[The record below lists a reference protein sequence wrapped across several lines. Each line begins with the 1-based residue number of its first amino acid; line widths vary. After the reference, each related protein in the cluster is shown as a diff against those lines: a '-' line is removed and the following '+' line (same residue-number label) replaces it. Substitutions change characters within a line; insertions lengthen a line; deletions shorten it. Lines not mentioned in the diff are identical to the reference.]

1 MTYQAMRDLGPRGR
15 RAAFPVGTSWST
27 IMQTRATMHN
37 HERTQEK
44 LVEVIDQLKGKE
56 DLTRTTANG
65 MTRMTTPYAN
75 RATERPTT
83 TQSRST
89 SPSG

>member
-1 MTYQAMRDLGPRGR
+1 
-15 RAAFPVGTSWST
+15 
-27 IMQTRATMHN
+27 MHN
-37 HERTQEK
+37 HERIQEM
-44 LVEVIDQLKGKE
+44 LVEVINQLKAKA

-65 MTRMTTPYAN
+65 MTLTTISCAN

-83 TQSRST
+83 TSSRSM

>member
-1 MTYQAMRDLGPRGR
+1 MRDLGPRGR

-37 HERTQEK
+37 HKRIQEM
-44 LVEVIDQLKGKE
+44 LVEVINQLKAKA

-65 MTRMTTPYAN
+65 MTQTTIPYAN
-75 RATERPTT
+75 RATKKPTT
-83 TQSRST
+83 ASSRST

>member
-1 MTYQAMRDLGPRGR
+1 
-15 RAAFPVGTSWST
+15 
-27 IMQTRATMHN
+27 MHN
-37 HERTQEK
+37 HERIQEK

-65 MTRMTTPYAN
+65 MTRTTIPYAN

-83 TQSRST
+83 T
-89 SPSG
+89 

>member
-1 MTYQAMRDLGPRGR
+1 M
-15 RAAFPVGTSWST
+15 
-27 IMQTRATMHN
+27 IMQTRAAMHS
-37 HERTQEK
+37 HEQIQEM
-44 LVEVIDQLKGKE
+44 LVEVINQLKAKA

-65 MTRMTTPYAN
+65 MTRTTIPYAN

-83 TQSRST
+83 TSSRNT